1 MGSKGKAKKI
11 LKAFGKEE
19 GKARLDYIDSFL
31 PEKTSFIGSISYK
44 HTLRRVGMV
53 VLLTVLALAVT
64 VSAYAA
70 VIHYLNYTKTV
81 HQDNDEYVSNN
92 DSVGQNGYFEDI
104 IDFYEPKYIPEG
116 YALES
121 SNYNEDFQEKEWYY
135 TCGNGDAILI
145 QQVPSYMDFHID
157 NERSS
162 QTTEIA
168 GNTEINIY
176 ETGNEVMGVCQYE
189 STLIIIKG
197 NISVEEL
204 KEVVL
209 GIVPQN

>member
-1 MGSKGKAKKI
+1 MGSKRKAKKI

-19 GKARLDYIDSFL
+19 GKARLDYVDSFL
-31 PEKTSFIGSISYK
+31 PDKTSFIGSISYK
-44 HTLRRVGMV
+44 HTLRKVGMIA
-53 VLLTVLALAVT
+53 LLTILGLSLA

-70 VIHYLNYTKTV
+70 VIHYLNYTKTI

-92 DSVGQNGYFEDI
+92 ETVEQNGSFEDEI
-104 IDFYEPKYIPEG
+104 NFYEPKYIPEG

-135 TCGNGDAILI
+135 TCENGDVILI
-145 QQVPSYMDFHID
+145 QQVPSNMDFHVD

-168 GNTEINIY
+168 GDIEINIY
-176 ETGNEVMGVCQYE
+176 ETENEVTGVCQYE
-189 STLIIIKG
+189 NTLIIIKG
-197 NISVEEL
+197 NISAEEL
-204 KEVVL
+204 KELVL